1 MSVPVLVSGCEC
13 SRMGVSVP
21 VWGVCVGHECASVWC
36 ECARMF
42 VLDMVRVTADVNPV
56 WVTADIDRVWLMLIW

>member
-1 MSVPVLVSGCEC
+1 M
-13 SRMGVSVP
+13 SVP
-21 VWGVCVGHECASVWC
+21 VWGVCVGC
-36 ECARMF
+36 ECARVF

>member
-1 MSVPVLVSGCEC
+1 M
-13 SRMGVSVP
+13 SVP

-36 ECARMF
+36 ECARVF

-56 WVTADIDRVWLMLIW
+56 WVMADIDRVWLMLIW

>member
-1 MSVPVLVSGCEC
+1 MCQCGVSAWD
-13 SRMGVSVP
+13 MSVP
-21 VWGVCVGHECASVWC
+21 VWGVCVGC
-36 ECARMF
+36 ECARVF